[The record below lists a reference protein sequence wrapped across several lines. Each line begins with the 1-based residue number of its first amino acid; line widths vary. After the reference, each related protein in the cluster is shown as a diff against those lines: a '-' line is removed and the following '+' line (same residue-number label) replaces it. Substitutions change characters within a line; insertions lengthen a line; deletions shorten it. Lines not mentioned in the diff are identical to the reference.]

1 VKKGKIYYI
10 RIRLPYLVAN
20 SELNK
25 QEIVQTKDEDGSRLK
40 GILVHS
46 GVAHGGHYYSFIY
59 DNESEKWFRFDDEDV
74 SPTTTTTTTTTAP
87 LPLLP
92 TDDVVTYPS
101 IRLGG
106 LRGKKLSLDQYF
118 GAMDAVII

>member
-1 VKKGKIYYI
+1 MP
-10 RIRLPYLVAN
+10 RLHTT
-20 SELNK
+20 S
-25 QEIVQTKDEDGSRLK
+25 IV
-40 GILVHS
+40 
-46 GVAHGGHYYSFIY
+46 
-59 DNESEKWFRFDDEDV
+59 NETSTADMDTT
-74 SPTTTTTTTTTAP
+74 TTTTTTTTTAP
-87 LPLLP
+87 LPFLP